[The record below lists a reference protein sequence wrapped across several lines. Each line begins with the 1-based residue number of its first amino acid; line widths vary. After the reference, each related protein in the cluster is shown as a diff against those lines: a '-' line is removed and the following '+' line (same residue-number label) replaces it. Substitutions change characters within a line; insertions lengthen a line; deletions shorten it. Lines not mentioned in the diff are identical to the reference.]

1 MASNNKYS
9 PNSQQFSTGFIN
21 FMKGNYIESPEPPL
35 SPEKVTPHRNS
46 KIMNEYMDLKENQNQ
61 FWDKNVDKKYKLLSI
76 IGQGSYG
83 VVRKAQ
89 NILYQNIVAIKE
101 LLYHNTTEGFP
112 ITALREVRI
121 LQKLRHENIVRL
133 IEICYNEAKEENN
146 YRSKFYLILEFCE
159 YDLARLLNAK
169 YVQFDLSEIKELIR
183 QLLNGLHYMHTN
195 KILHRDLKTSNILV
209 TNEGILK
216 IADFGLSRSF
226 SIPTKDK
233 PNKYTNRVVTLW
245 YRAPELLLGE
255 RNYGP
260 AIDMWGAGCIMAEF
274 WTRCPIMRGSSEAH
288 QLKCISFIRG
298 KITPE
303 VWPKVVNYDIYK
315 NIVLPEN
322 YKVSGTEWKH
332 IMHCISNV
340 HGCDLLE
347 KLLHLDPEKRCD
359 ANTALDHD
367 FFWTDPMPTN
377 LSNTMS
383 KIHITYNYECS
394 ITQRVHKNQPIG
406 KPRVSIHDE
415 QHSELLKIAQYVFAI
430 PAHNANVERVF
441 SLMEIQWTDERNRLQ
456 LDTVESIIMC
466 KYNYKKT
473 CSEFYEYVKTQ
484 PSLLTSVKSSKKYEW
499 YKENE
504 TEEPSHPGPS
514 TSK

>member
-1 MASNNKYS
+1 MLCEIHSFGAMASNNKYS
-9 PNSQQFSTGFIN
+9 SNSQQFSTGFIN
-21 FMKGNYIESPEPPL
+21 FMKGNYNESPELPL

-61 FWDKNVDKKYKLLSI
+61 FWVKNIDKKYKLSSI

-83 VVRKAQ
+83 IVRKAQ
-89 NILYQNIVAIKE
+89 NILNQDIVAIKE
-101 LLYHNTTEGFP
+101 ILYLNRTEGFP

-133 IEICYNEAKEENN
+133 IEVCYNEAKKENN
-146 YRSKFYLILEFCE
+146 YRSTFYLILEFCE
-159 YDLARLLNAK
+159 YDLARLLNYK

-183 QLLNGLHYMHTN
+183 QLLNGLYYMHTN

-209 TNEGILK
+209 TKEGILK

-226 SIPTKDK
+226 SIPTIDK

-274 WTRCPIMRGSSEAH
+274 WTRYPIMRGSSEAH

-303 VWPKVVNYDIYK
+303 VWPKVVNYDLYK
-315 NIVLPEN
+315 NMELPEN
-322 YKVSGTEWKH
+322 YEFAETVKFLTIETLCLRLKPFNNYLQEWKH
-332 IMHCISNV
+332 IMHRISNV

-347 KLLHLDPEKRCD
+347 KLLYLDPEKRCD

-377 LSNTMS
+377 LSKTMS
-383 KIHITYNYECS
+383 KILTFNFECS
-394 ITQRVHKNQPIG
+394 IIQHVYKNRPI
-406 KPRVSIHDE
+406 
-415 QHSELLKIAQYVFAI
+415 
-430 PAHNANVERVF
+430 
-441 SLMEIQWTDERNRLQ
+441 
-456 LDTVESIIMC
+456 
-466 KYNYKKT
+466 
-473 CSEFYEYVKTQ
+473 VK
-484 PSLLTSVKSSKKYEW
+484 
-499 YKENE
+499 
-504 TEEPSHPGPS
+504 
-514 TSK
+514 